1 VKILLAA
8 LALAA
13 ASCGQ
18 GDVAAQS
25 NVAVN
30 SIAAMPLTGRVVDRA
45 DMLDPAAEQ
54 LLASK
59 SEALEKV
66 TGDQL
71 VIVTLPSLEGQTI
84 EAVGLSLGR
93 RWGVGQK
100 DLDNG
105 VLLLV
110 APNERKV
117 RIEVGYGLEALLTDE
132 RAGAIIREQ
141 LPFFKEGRSADAI
154 VLGVDRIDALLRS
167 NAKRPQYRR
176 PHMKKAA

>member
-1 VKILLAA
+1 MDGADLLD
-8 LALAA
+8 LA
-13 ASCGQ
+13 
-18 GDVAAQS
+18 
-25 NVAVN
+25 
-30 SIAAMPLTGRVVDRA
+30 T
-45 DMLDPAAEQ
+45 EQ
-54 LLASK
+54 LLTLK
-59 SEALEKV
+59 SEALEKA
-66 TGDQL
+66 TSDQL
-71 VIVTLPSLEGQTI
+71 VVVTLPSLEGQTI

-100 DLDNG
+100 ELDNG

-141 LPFFKEGRSADAI
+141 VELFRKGRESDGI

-167 NAKRPQYRR
+167 NVQRPQYRR
-176 PHMKKAA
+176 PNMKKAA